1 MSKLHDALGLDD
13 LLAAATSSL
22 AGWALVHPDLG
33 PLLTL
38 DDVVLASQTGSLQD
52 RDDVLFRLAQHAS
65 VASVDGADSRE
76 AAAVLCHLLVPGVIA
91 KLGRMRLP
99 VSSDVVNELAAG
111 HLWVQCRTFPCG
123 RRPKVAPTIVWNVRR
138 AVLADL
144 GVTDRRRGDKTWA
157 NTEVV
162 EQDRLDYL
170 IAPVSGDSESSG
182 QEFAELLEHSLS
194 DRLITRE
201 QALLLLTLLHVSERA
216 ATKRATRHGLLS
228 DEVSRLVGDELGM
241 GASTV
246 RYKVSFVLSTL
257 RQVNQKA
264 A

>member
-1 MSKLHDALGLDD
+1 MSKLQDALGLDD

-38 DDVVLASQTGSLQD
+38 DDVVLASQTGWLQD
-52 RDDVLFRLAQHAS
+52 RDDVLFRLAQLAS
-65 VASVDGADSRE
+65 KDGADSRE
-76 AAAVLCHLLVPGVIA
+76 AAAVLCHLLVPGVVA

-111 HLWVQCRTFPCG
+111 HLWVQCRTFPCD